1 MSDSSETAVEPEL
14 HHENPVKVVWALAWP
29 AVALN
34 SLQVVNTLLDRAFI
48 GHLPTESLTAHGG
61 SMNAMFL
68 MFSLAMSVAV
78 GATAL
83 VARAFGAGE
92 KREFRRASRQ
102 AVSLSVA
109 LGLVAA
115 ALTCL
120 FGDEAAAA
128 ILPRSDTEAI
138 ALMGRFLF
146 AYGIG
151 LPAIYIIQTLA
162 GCLRGIG
169 DTKSPMYISGLQILL
184 HICLNY
190 FLIFPPHQFLGMRV
204 PGMGLGLIGA
214 AVALTV
220 SAWMAALAYLVFSG
234 YTPLGALWKMPWPD
248 LTWAWRILK
257 IAIPAGVMSILRV
270 LSLTAFTLVLA
281 VVPGGSVAI
290 AAMTVGFAI
299 ESIMFMPAFGLSAA
313 AGALVGQSLGMKR
326 PDRAERLAW
335 TAAHHAAL
343 VTVALVLPIYIGA
356 PGIAHLLL
364 GGKEDVVA
372 QAVSLLRW
380 LCITE
385 IFFAY
390 AMVMLGSMQGA
401 GDTTRPLWITVFS
414 LWGLRVPLALF
425 LAMTSGQ
432 VLFSIF
438 GAEVTMP
445 FGLSLGPSGAW
456 ISLSITQAVQGVLA
470 ILAFRQGAWKT
481 KKV

>member
-1 MSDSSETAVEPEL
+1 
-14 HHENPVKVVWALAWP
+14 VKVVWALAWP

-34 SLQVVNTLLDRAFI
+34 SLQVINTLLDRAFI

-68 MFSLAMSVAV
+68 MFSLAISVAT

-83 VARAFGAGE
+83 VSRAYGAGE

-102 AVSLSVA
+102 AISLALA

-115 ALTCL
+115 LLTCL

-128 ILPRSDTEAI
+128 ILPHTDTAAI

-146 AYGIG
+146 AYGVG

-190 FLIFPPHQFLGMRV
+190 LLIFPPHQLFGISV

-214 AVALTV
+214 AVALSI
-220 SAWMAALAYLVFSG
+220 SAWMAALAYLLFSG
-234 YTPLGALWKMPWPD
+234 STPLGPLWRMPLPD
-248 LTWAWRILK
+248 LSWAWRILK

-313 AGALVGQSLGMKR
+313 AGALVGQSLGMRR
-326 PDRAERLAW
+326 PERAERLAW

-343 VTVALVLPIYIGA
+343 VTVALVLPIYLGA
-356 PGIAHLLL
+356 PGIAHVLL
-364 GGKEDVVA
+364 GGKEEVVS

-385 IFFAY
+385 VFFAY

-401 GDTTRPLWITVFS
+401 GDTTRPLWITIFS
-414 LWGLRVPLALF
+414 LWGLRVPLALV
-425 LAMTSGQ
+425 LAISTGQ
-432 VLFSIF
+432 RMFSI
-438 GAEVTMP
+438 GGMEVNMP
-445 FGLSLGPSGAW
+445 FGLGLGPNGAW
-456 ISLSITQAVQGVLA
+456 IALSITQAVQGVLS
-470 ILAFRQGAWKT
+470 IIAFKQGAWKH